1 MKIRVIV
8 KRLKNPRVK
17 RRLKIF
23 LSVLSSLIVSGLILK
38 AVYDIGYFDAKSLE
52 NDKIAEL
59 PNTVPT
65 LTTDTAQRIVAGSL
79 KEDPNNPN
87 TVVKRIIKKNDGLWA
102 VIVEKDNIKKVGW
115 ILDMHMFFLG
125 ELYNEDG
132 YDLNKGIEKQYEISR
147 DNFNV
152 GVQALPITTPGQDA
166 Q

>member
-38 AVYDIGYFDAKSLE
+38 TVYDIGYFDAKSLE
-52 NDKIAEL
+52 HDKIVQL
-59 PNTVPT
+59 PNTTPT
-65 LTTDTAQRIVAGSL
+65 LTTDTAQRIVTNAL
-79 KEDPNNPN
+79 KEDPSNPG

-102 VIVEKDNIKKVGW
+102 VIVENNKIKKVGW
-115 ILDMHMFFLG
+115 ILDRHMFFLG
-125 ELYNEDG
+125 DLYNEDG
-132 YDLNKGIEKQYEISR
+132 YDLNEGIEKQYEVSR
-147 DNFNV
+147 DNFNL
-152 GVQALPITTPGQDA
+152 GVQVLPITNQGQDV

>member
-52 NDKIAEL
+52 HDKIAEL
-59 PNTVPT
+59 SNTVPM
-65 LTTDTAQRIVAGSL
+65 LTTETAQRILAGAL
-79 KEDPNNPN
+79 KEDPSNPT
-87 TVVKRIIKKNDGLWA
+87 TVIKRIIKKNDRLWA
-102 VIVEKDNIKKVGW
+102 VIVENNKIKKVGW
-115 ILDMHMFFLG
+115 ILDMQMFFLG
-125 ELYNEDG
+125 DLYNEDG
-132 YDLNKGIEKQYEISR
+132 YDLNEGIEKQYEISR
-147 DNFNV
+147 DNFNL
-152 GVQALPITTPGQDA
+152 GVQALPITNQGQDV